1 MLIVPITVV
10 IMLLL
15 VQGAFYYLGR
25 AVATNAAEDGA
36 RAAAVVGGSTSS
48 GEQAATNELN
58 QVGSGFFHTEN
69 VSSST
74 TATTVEVTVTGHVE
88 AILPFMS
95 IPVTTSATA
104 NLEQFQP

>member
-15 VQGAFYYLGR
+15 VQGALYYLGR

-69 VSSST
+69 VSSSA
-74 TATTVEVTVTGHVE
+74 TATSVEVTVTGHVE

-95 IPVTTSATA
+95 IPVRTSATA